1 MSMLKALIIVAPL
14 VLSTAAI
21 AAPDHLTDAQYIAAA
36 RCQALMASSALGAVD
51 MHAVNAV
58 MTSEGATRSPAVADR
73 ADQARAQADRAARHA
88 GPDTKATLIA
98 ERDGACHSLFAH
110 GPMSAAIDSHASTR
124 TN

>member
-21 AAPDHLTDAQYIAAA
+21 AAPDHLTDAQFIAAA
-36 RCQALMASSALGAVD
+36 RCQALMSSSALGPVD

-58 MTSEGATRSPAVADR
+58 MKSEGATRSPAVADR
-73 ADQARAQADRAARHA
+73 ADDARAKADRDSRHA
-88 GPDTKATLIA
+88 GPDTKASLIA
-98 ERDGACHSLFAH
+98 ERSGPCQDLLAR
-110 GPMSAAIDSHASTR
+110 GPMSAAIDGHGTTR

>member
-21 AAPDHLTDAQYIAAA
+21 AGPDRLTDSQYIAAA
-36 RCQALMASSALGAVD
+36 RCQALMGSSALGPVD
-51 MHAVNAV
+51 MHAVDAI
-58 MTSEGATRSPAVADR
+58 MRTEGASRAPDVADR
-73 ADQARAQADRAARHA
+73 ADSARAQADRAARHA

-98 ERDGACHSLFAH
+98 ERDGPCHSLLARS
-110 GPMSAAIDSHASTR
+110 PMSASIDGHATTR